1 MARLVTFSAAYGAGG
16 SVVAPAVAAAL
27 GFPFLDRAV
36 PAARS
41 AQVRPDAES
50 ATEEERT
57 EGFLTRLLSSFA
69 AGPDGTAGV
78 GAVVPGSRD
87 EEVRRQA
94 QARVEAFAASDGVVL
109 GWGSTVVAKHA
120 FHVRLE
126 GPEEAR
132 VRQAMW
138 IGGIDEGTARRR
150 RADTDSV
157 RETYLRRLYGR
168 DWRDFSLYHLIL
180 DSTAMPLEVCTDVV
194 VAAARG
200 FWERAPG

>member
-1 MARLVTFSAAYGAGG
+1 MARLVTFSAAYGSGG

-41 AQVRPDAES
+41 AAVRPDAES

-78 GAVVPGSRD
+78 GALVPGSRD

-94 QARVEAFAASDGVVL
+94 QARVEAFASGDGVIL
-109 GWGSTVVAKHA
+109 GWGSTVVVKSA
-120 FHVRLE
+120 FHVRLD
-126 GPEEAR
+126 GPEENR
-132 VRQAMW
+132 VRQAMS
-138 IGGIDEGTARRR
+138 IGGIDQATAQRR

-168 DWRDFSLYHLIL
+168 DWRDLSMYHLVL
-180 DSTAMPLEVCTDVV
+180 DSTAVPLNVCTDVV
-194 VAAARG
+194 VSAARG
-200 FWERAPG
+200 FWTRVR